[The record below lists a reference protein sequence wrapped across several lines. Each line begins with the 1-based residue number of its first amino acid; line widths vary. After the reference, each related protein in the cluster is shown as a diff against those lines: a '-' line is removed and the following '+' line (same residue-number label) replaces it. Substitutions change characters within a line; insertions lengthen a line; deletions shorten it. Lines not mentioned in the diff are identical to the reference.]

1 MPPLPALRLMEVS
14 QQRRRA
20 MDDEKLR
27 VAREKLTRV
36 FRYLEALNQ
45 HRNPAKRQLREQPW
59 SLWMR
64 DLPDHS
70 SVQRGAA
77 KVSSSKAKDKNGLTM
92 EDSSYVLKVRRPRL
106 SRPPEPPEEISAW
119 LENGWD
125 VPSNAV
131 VVEETLEES
140 ENSREHGIEKFAE
153 DPARTAALESWELL
167 RDKRVKEEKPARLA
181 MK

>member
-1 MPPLPALRLMEVS
+1 
-14 QQRRRA
+14 
-20 MDDEKLR
+20 MDAEKLR

-77 KVSSSKAKDKNGLTM
+77 KTSSSKAKDKNGQPI
-92 EDSSYVLKVRRPRL
+92 EDSSYVLKVRRPQL
-106 SRPPEPPEEISAW
+106 TRPPEPPEEICAW
-119 LENGWD
+119 LEDGWD
-125 VPSNAV
+125 DPSNAV
-131 VVEETLEES
+131 AVNEPLGES
-140 ENSREHGIEKFAE
+140 
-153 DPARTAALESWELL
+153 
-167 RDKRVKEEKPARLA
+167 
-181 MK
+181 